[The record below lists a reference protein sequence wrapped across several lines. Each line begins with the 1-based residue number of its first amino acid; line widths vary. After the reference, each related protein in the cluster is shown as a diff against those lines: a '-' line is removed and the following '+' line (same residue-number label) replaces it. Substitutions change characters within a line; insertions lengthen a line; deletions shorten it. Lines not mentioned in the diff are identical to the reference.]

1 MVLCHG
7 MSNKTEHLW
16 MIQDVISRMA
26 GNSLQIKCWCMAI
39 VAVIIAF
46 TDGRLMLAGIVPI
59 ALFCWMDAKYLSL
72 EKAYRNLYDMVRQ
85 KDESE
90 IDFSMETEKEEDSKG
105 FKSWS
110 VSWFYLV
117 LAATVI
123 LIAVYR
129 MW

>member
-1 MVLCHG
+1 
-7 MSNKTEHLW
+7 MSNKTEHLR
-16 MIQDVISRMA
+16 MIQDIISRMA

-39 VAVIIAF
+39 IAVIIAF
-46 TDGRLMLAGIVPI
+46 TDGRVMLAGIVPI

-72 EKAYRNLYDMVRQ
+72 EKAYRNLYDTVRL
-85 KDESE
+85 KDETE
-90 IDFSMETEKEEDSKG
+90 IDFSMKTKKVKDSNG

-117 LAATVI
+117 LAVTVV
-123 LIAVYR
+123 LLAVYR

>member
-1 MVLCHG
+1 
-7 MSNKTEHLW
+7 MSDKTEHLR
-16 MIQDVISRMA
+16 MIQDIISRMA

-39 VAVIIAF
+39 IAVIIAF

-72 EKAYRNLYDMVRQ
+72 EKTYRILYDEVRQ

-90 IDFSMETEKEEDSKG
+90 IDFSMKTEKVKDSKG
-105 FKSWS
+105 LGSWS
-110 VSWFYLV
+110 VSCFYLV
-117 LAATVI
+117 LAATVV

>member
-1 MVLCHG
+1 
-7 MSNKTEHLW
+7 MSDKTEHLR
-16 MIQDVISRMA
+16 MIQDIISRMA

-46 TDGRLMLAGIVPI
+46 TDGRLILAGIVLI

-72 EKAYRNLYDMVRQ
+72 EKAYRNRYDTVRQ

-90 IDFSMETEKEEDSKG
+90 IDFSMETKKVKDSKG
-105 FKSWS
+105 FRSWS

-117 LAATVI
+117 LAATVV
-123 LIAVYR
+123 LLAVYR